1 LWSSTESVH
10 HVAEERSVV
19 LVHLS
24 LKILH
29 HSIQLLEE
37 VWLISWEFWITA
49 EVWFWEVFG
58 VLDVMAG

>member
-1 LWSSTESVH
+1 
-10 HVAEERSVV
+10 
-19 LVHLS
+19 LS

-29 HSIQLLEE
+29 HFIHLLEE